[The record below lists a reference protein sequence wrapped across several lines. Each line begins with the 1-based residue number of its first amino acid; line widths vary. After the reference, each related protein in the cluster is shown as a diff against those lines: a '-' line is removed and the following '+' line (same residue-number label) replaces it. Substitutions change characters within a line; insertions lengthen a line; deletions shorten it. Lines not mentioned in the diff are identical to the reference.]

1 MFKNSKRNGEGTYIS
16 DRGEKTS
23 GIWKD
28 NEFIKDSKVK
38 LLN

>member
-1 MFKNSKRNGEGTYIS
+1 MIDGEGTYIS
-16 DRGEKTS
+16 DRGERAS

-28 NEFIKDSKVK
+28 DKFIKDSKVK